1 MARKAKSSANKRR
14 ELVDAAIYGEA
25 VKLFYKK
32 GYTNT
37 SLQDIADALELSR
50 PALYHYINS
59 KEQILARFVEDFT
72 ISKAQEHPRVIATPN
87 LSPHEKLAQMVSST
101 ARQIAERPLHFRI
114 LDRCEPDL
122 APDDMQRQREAK
134 RAVRDSFV
142 RVLTE
147 GVASGDFQCED
158 IDRAAFTLIGMC
170 TWIAWWL
177 PSAKNANVDETVA
190 EITRMALRAVSAPA
204 AIAADPEAALQAI
217 AKMRD
222 KLDELERSLHVR
234 PPD

>member
-1 MARKAKSSANKRR
+1 MTRKAKGNANKRR

-59 KEQILARFVEDFT
+59 KEEILARFVEDFT
-72 ISKAQEHPRVIATPN
+72 ISKAQEHTKVIANPD
-87 LSPHEKLAQMVSST
+87 LSPRQKLAHMVSST

-122 APDDMQRQREAK
+122 APDDMKRQREAK
-134 RAVRDSFV
+134 RVVRDAFV
-142 RVLTE
+142 AVLTE
-147 GVASGDFQCED
+147 GVKSGDFHCTD

-177 PSAKNANVDETVA
+177 PSSKKTDVDETVA
-190 EITRMALRAVSAPA
+190 EITRMALRAVSDPTATTGNPQGVSG
-204 AIAADPEAALQAI
+204 AITKIRESLN
-217 AKMRD
+217 
-222 KLDELERSLHVR
+222 ELEQSLHA
-234 PPD
+234 P